1 MRPFDTPRNS
11 GERVVLNGKDKFMKN
26 IKFQTSFLAVAAAT
40 GLAFSTLTA
49 AAQDSAAPAA
59 PVASQPAPVD
69 LSYGASQIVQLAHAK
84 VSDDTI
90 ISYIRNS
97 ANSYALDA
105 NQIIYLRQQGV
116 SDAVVN
122 VMLNQPR
129 NGTVATA
136 PAAPAATAQNNS
148 SDNTSAQTTVAASQP
163 ATSYVQSAP
172 ASTVYVIPDTQTY
185 YYNSAYYQP
194 YYYPYYYGYAPV
206 SLSFGFGGGWGG
218 GWHGG
223 DGGYHGGGG
232 GFRGGGFH
240 H

>member
-1 MRPFDTPRNS
+1 
-11 GERVVLNGKDKFMKN
+11 MKN

-59 PVASQPAPVD
+59 PAASQPAPVD

-129 NGTVATA
+129 NATVATA
-136 PAAPAATAQNNS
+136 PAAPAATAPTPPT
-148 SDNTSAQTTVAASQP
+148 TSA
-163 ATSYVQSAP
+163 
-172 ASTVYVIPDTQTY
+172 
-185 YYNSAYYQP
+185 
-194 YYYPYYYGYAPV
+194 
-206 SLSFGFGGGWGG
+206 WGG
-218 GWHGG
+218 RARSMGRMWTSMGRRWRRAEL
-223 DGGYHGGGG
+223 
-232 GFRGGGFH
+232 FWLLRSRAFQN
-240 H
+240 

>member
-59 PVASQPAPVD
+59 PAASQPAPVD

-105 NQIIYLRQQGV
+105 NQIIYLRQQLFPCAPRPSSSANFFTDFSAFF
-116 SDAVVN
+116 SDAR
-122 VMLNQPR
+122 LY
-129 NGTVATA
+129 
-136 PAAPAATAQNNS
+136 S
-148 SDNTSAQTTVAASQP
+148 TTLVRRW
-163 ATSYVQSAP
+163 
-172 ASTVYVIPDTQTY
+172 
-185 YYNSAYYQP
+185 N
-194 YYYPYYYGYAPV
+194 
-206 SLSFGFGGGWGG
+206 
-218 GWHGG
+218 
-223 DGGYHGGGG
+223 
-232 GFRGGGFH
+232 
-240 H
+240 